1 VDIQSPVENHSEPVP
16 SDEPLP
22 HLQDSVNVTTVDHE
36 ADRTTVIPPATS
48 LQQVDET
55 LLRHELSSLVKEY
68 FDNIDKRISKLE
80 PHSDGGAEAMEE
92 PRLRPVNT
100 SRLVLEPAASAEDP
114 SLVLKSDSSARIPLE
129 GYSESEGFGRVIAAL
144 VIVLVL
150 AGGAFAG
157 FRYRARLR
165 KEFVTVS
172 QIIQQKIQQIRVTK
186 TSADRSAPAASAP
199 EAQTSAEQ
207 PPSQNTSIQPQTNS
221 DLAISPPQ
229 APPVKPQPATS
240 VAGESSSGRKE
251 ITDHDQGLDDT
262 LSSADEAGAVRVNPA
277 VMEASLIVSRVPVY
291 PEVAKAKRI
300 EGAVVMQ
307 IIISR
312 QGTVRR
318 VHVIEGDSRL
328 RAAAIESVYK
338 RQYTPYRLD
347 GQPVEVA
354 TTVTVNFNLDQ

>member
-1 VDIQSPVENHSEPVP
+1 
-16 SDEPLP
+16 
-22 HLQDSVNVTTVDHE
+22 
-36 ADRTTVIPPATS
+36 
-48 LQQVDET
+48 
-55 LLRHELSSLVKEY
+55 
-68 FDNIDKRISKLE
+68 
-80 PHSDGGAEAMEE
+80 
-92 PRLRPVNT
+92 
-100 SRLVLEPAASAEDP
+100 
-114 SLVLKSDSSARIPLE
+114 LE
-129 GYSESEGFGRVIAAL
+129 GYSESEGFGRVIATL

-157 FRYRARLR
+157 FRYRASLR

-172 QIIQQKIQQIRVTK
+172 QLIQQKIQQIRVTK

-207 PPSQNTSIQPQTNS
+207 PPSQNTPIQPQTNS
-221 DLAISPPQ
+221 DLAISAPQTPPG
-229 APPVKPQPATS
+229 KPQPVAS

-312 QGTVRR
+312 QGKVRR